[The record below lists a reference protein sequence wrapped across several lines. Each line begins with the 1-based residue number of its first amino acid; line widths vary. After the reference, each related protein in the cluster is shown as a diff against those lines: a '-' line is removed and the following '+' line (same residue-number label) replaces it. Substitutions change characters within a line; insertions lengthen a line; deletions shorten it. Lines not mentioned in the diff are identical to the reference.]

1 MRGLLDIFGTSG
13 TDTLGLLGMS
23 PEAIQRGRDDAQAQA
38 LYSLAGSLLSGGPTG
53 LSIVRGLQQGSQAY
67 KNAMQGQVQ
76 EQFQGVQVQ
85 DLLRKRK
92 QEEEALALQQQARMR
107 QQMIDR
113 AVAGSFQPAQ
123 AAQPAQF
130 YGEATQMPLMDDEG
144 QMMPG
149 AAAPVAGR
157 AAGIDLQSL
166 APVLMASPEGRKTLS
181 ELMTAQKGLAG
192 ETFNLAE
199 GATLGRIS
207 PFTGQPEIVA
217 RGTPKPQTIQRL
229 TGAESNA
236 ALRLFQTNDPIELAK
251 IPGAMDK
258 ISAEAAKARKD
269 TATVVYPPGA
279 LVPDKGTGKEAQTNL
294 LQTGARLSLYNQI
307 EAQFKPEYLQPAFRA
322 GQAWSSLKERAGKDL
337 SAQDVETLRDF
348 SQFRQNSINNLSQ
361 TIKDLTGAAMG
372 IQEADRI
379 MAGMPNAGTGLF
391 DGDSPTQFKAKLDN
405 VTKQMRNVEAR
416 NAYIL
421 RKGLSFKDIPLDNV
435 PKLINDRASEL
446 AREYRVDLNKATPT
460 QLNAIKRQLAVEFGI
475 TAD

>member
-1 MRGLLDIFGTSG
+1 MRGLLDIFGTG
-13 TDTLGLLGMS
+13 GGDTLSLLGMS
-23 PEAIQRGRDDAQAQA
+23 PEAIQRSRDDAQAQA
-38 LYSLAGSLLSGGPTG
+38 LYGLAGSLLSGGPTG

-67 KNAMQGQVQ
+67 KNAMQGQLQ
-76 EQFQGVQVQ
+76 EQFQGFQLQ
-85 DLLRKRK
+85 DALRKRK
-92 QEEEALALQQQARMR
+92 LEEQALAR

-123 AAQPAQF
+123 AAAPAQF
-130 YGEATQMPLMDDEG
+130 YGQETQMPLMDDEG

-149 AAAPVAGR
+149 ATAPVAGR

-166 APVLMASPEGRKTLS
+166 APLLEMSPEGRKTLN
-181 ELMTAQKGLAG
+181 ELLTTRKSLRPEM
-192 ETFNLAE
+192 FNLPADAIQFE
-199 GATLGRIS
+199 RDAI
-207 PFTGQPEIVA
+207 TGQTREIA
-217 RGTPKPQTIQRL
+217 RGAPKEKATPGEIQ
-229 TGAESNA
+229 GYN
-236 ALRLFQTNDPIELAK
+236 LAK
-251 IPGAMDK
+251 SQGYQGSFLDYQTELKKAGAG
-258 ISAEAAKARKD
+258 S
-269 TATVVYPPGA
+269 TVVYPPGA
-279 LVPDKGTGKEAQTNL
+279 LVPDKATAKDAQTNI

-322 GQAWSSLKERAGKDL
+322 GQAWSSIKDRAGKNL
-337 SAQDVETLRDF
+337 SPQDVETLRDF

-372 IQEADRI
+372 VQEAERI

-391 DGDSPTQFKAKLDN
+391 DGDSPTEFKAKLDN

-435 PKLINDRASEL
+435 PKLINDRAAEL
-446 AREYRVDLNKATPT
+446 AREYRVDLKNATPT
-460 QLNAIKRQLAVEFGI
+460 QLSAIRRQLAVEFGI

>member
-13 TDTLGLLGMS
+13 GDTLSLLGMS

-107 QQMIDR
+107 QQMVDR
-113 AVAGSFQPAQ
+113 AVAGSFQPGM
-123 AAQPAQF
+123 AAVPAQMVEEDGR
-130 YGEATQMPLMDDEG
+130 YMGETPA
-144 QMMPG
+144 
-149 AAAPVAGR
+149 VAGR

-166 APVLMASPEGRKTLS
+166 APLLMASPEGRKTLG

-199 GATLGRIS
+199 GATLGRIN
-207 PFTGQPEIVA
+207 PFTNQPEIVA
-217 RGTPKPQTIQRL
+217 QGAPKEKPTPSDIQ
-229 TGAESNA
+229 GYN
-236 ALRLFQTNDPIELAK
+236 LAK
-251 IPGAMDK
+251 SQGFGGSFLDYQTAIKKAGAG
-258 ISAEAAKARKD
+258 S
-269 TATVVYPPGA
+269 TVVYPAGA

-307 EAQFKPEYLQPAFRA
+307 EAQFKPEYLQPTFRA
-322 GQAWSSLKERAGKDL
+322 GQAWSSIKERAGKNL
-337 SAQDVETLRDF
+337 PPQDVETLRDF

-391 DGDSPTQFKAKLDN
+391 DGDSPTEFKAKLDN

-435 PKLINDRASEL
+435 PKLINDRAAEL
-446 AREYRVDLNKATPT
+446 AREYRVDLKNATPT
-460 QLNAIKRQLAVEFGI
+460 QLSAIRRQLAVEFGI

>member
-13 TDTLGLLGMS
+13 GDTLSLLGMS
-23 PEAIQRGRDDAQAQA
+23 PEAIQRSRDDAQAQA
-38 LYSLAGSLLSGGPTG
+38 LYGLAGSLLSGGPTG

-76 EQFQGVQVQ
+76 EQFQGMQVQ

-107 QQMIDR
+107 QQMVDR

-123 AAQPAQF
+123 AAAPAQF
-130 YGEATQMPLMDDEG
+130 YGQETQMPLMDDMG

-149 AAAPVAGR
+149 ATAPVAGR

-166 APVLMASPEGRKTLS
+166 APLLMASPEGRKTLG

-199 GATLGRIS
+199 GATLGRIN
-207 PFTGQPEIVA
+207 PFTNQPEIVA
-217 RGTPKPQTIQRL
+217 QGAPKEKPTPSDIQ
-229 TGAESNA
+229 GYN
-236 ALRLFQTNDPIELAK
+236 LAK
-251 IPGAMDK
+251 SQGFGGSFLDYQTAIKKAGAG
-258 ISAEAAKARKD
+258 S
-269 TATVVYPPGA
+269 TVVYPPGA
-279 LVPDKGTGKEAQTNL
+279 LVPDKATAKDAQTNI

-322 GQAWSSLKERAGKDL
+322 GQAWSSIKDRAGKNL
-337 SAQDVETLRDF
+337 PPQDVETLRDF

-372 IQEADRI
+372 VQEAERI

-391 DGDSPTQFKAKLDN
+391 DGDSPTEFKAKLDN

-421 RKGLSFKDIPLDNV
+421 RKGLSFKDVPLDNV

-446 AREYRVDLNKATPT
+446 AREYRVDLKNATPT
-460 QLNAIKRQLAVEFGI
+460 QLSAIRRQLAVEFGI